1 MSKVIGSIRE
11 AILASGLRDGMTIG
25 FHHHLRSGD
34 HVLNMVMEEI
44 AALGIKDITI
54 NASSIFDTH
63 APLIDHMKNGVVTG
77 LMTNYMGSLVGRA
90 VSEGILRNPVIF
102 HTHGSRAA
110 NLETGVDHI
119 DVAFNS
125 HPHDDHI
132 DGFPHVDSYCPIGK
146 MILTFE
152 ENYDSHM
159 KKVVKY
165 CKEQEIPIE
174 HVGDGD
180 VLTMGP
186 NGEVTMRV
194 IQRNDTGKWGAN
206 DRSAMLLIQ
215 YGERTILFTGD
226 VENRAQKS
234 YFTNVPEG
242 GIKADI
248 LKYPH
253 HGQVKL
259 DDRFL
264 EQIDPELAFMN
275 GASGVMDGAKKYL
288 KKHKI
293 PYLIGYDGLTRM
305 RTDGSIWVVDYLHEV
320 ETDRDTINPSYET
333 TTDIP

>member
-1 MSKVIGSIRE
+1 MKRLIALLLLIC
-11 AILASGLRDGMTIG
+11 LLP
-25 FHHHLRSGD
+25 F
-34 HVLNMVMEEI
+34 
-44 AALGIKDITI
+44 AALAEEEKQI
-54 NASSIFDTH
+54 IFDRTKNLTEEYVFPEGTPVLEIVFPRVYSSDC
-63 APLIDHMKNGVVTG
+63 AIIRFGDETMMIDASTLNKKMKARIRTAIQS
-77 LMTNYMGSLVGRA
+77 MG
-90 VSEGILRNPVIF
+90 I
-102 HTHGSRAA
+102 
-110 NLETGVDHI
+110 DHI

-132 DGFPHVDSYCPIGK
+132 DGYPTVDSYCPIGK

-152 ENYDSHM
+152 EDYDKHM
-159 KKVVKY
+159 KDVVKY
-165 CKEQEIPIE
+165 CNEQEIPIE

-194 IQRNDTGKWGAN
+194 IQRNDTGKWDAN

-215 YGERTILFTGD
+215 YGERTIIFTGD

-264 EQIDPELAFMN
+264 NEIDPELAFMN
-275 GASGVMDGAKKYL
+275 GASGVMDGSQKYL
-288 KKHKI
+288 KKHKV
-293 PYLIGYDGLTRM
+293 PYLVGYNGLTRM

-320 ETDRDTINPSYET
+320 ETDRETKNPSYET